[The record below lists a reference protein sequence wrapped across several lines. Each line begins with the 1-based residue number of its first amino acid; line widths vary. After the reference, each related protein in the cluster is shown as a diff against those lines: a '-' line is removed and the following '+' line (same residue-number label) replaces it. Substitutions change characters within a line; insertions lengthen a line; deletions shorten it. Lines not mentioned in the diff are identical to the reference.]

1 MIYIFI
7 IIVLYLLI
15 YQIYYSLITEGLDEE
30 TSPDPS
36 TDSPDTST
44 EEKDPSTMAAT
55 STTPSATTETSLT
68 TPGNSGST
76 TDLCKNNN
84 SYSTLSLTDRNLLF
98 LNERI
103 NILNNNYTDLSMN
116 FIKLEN
122 KLKNDAAQ
130 SEDDAKDLVGDK
142 PITVTTE

>member
-1 MIYIFI
+1 M
-7 IIVLYLLI
+7 LYLLI
-15 YQIYYSLITEGLDEE
+15 YQIYYSVITEGLDETAGQE
-30 TSPDPS
+30 PS
-36 TDSPDTST
+36 TNSPETST
-44 EEKDPSTMAAT
+44 EDKDPSTMAAT
-55 STTPSATTETSLT
+55 STTPSANPSTTNTSIT

-116 FIKLEN
+116 VIKLEN
-122 KLKNDAAQ
+122 KLKNDAVQ
-130 SEDDAKDLVGDK
+130 SENEAKGLVGDT
-142 PITVTTE
+142 PIKVTE